1 MSIQAATPYLIL
13 SGNSE
18 RAIRLYQRVLG
29 AQTEMLQRFGEV
41 DGSCPEARRELVMH
55 AALRV
60 GNALVMLSDGPEE
73 AQGPASS
80 GAVSVALD
88 FDDEAELRR
97 VFDGLVETGKPIMP
111 VFDAPW
117 GAIFAVVEDEFGIS
131 WMLNFS
137 KPMASG
143 TAAA

>member
-13 SGNSE
+13 GG
-18 RAIRLYQRVLG
+18 RAQKALGLYSRALG
-29 AQTEMLQRFGEV
+29 AKTEMLQRFGEV
-41 DGSCPEARRELVMH
+41 DGSCPAARKDMIMH

-60 GNALVMLSDGPEE
+60 GNALIMLSDGPEE
-73 AQGPASS
+73 AQGSPGR

-97 VFDGLVETGKPIMP
+97 TFDGLVTTGKPVMP

-117 GAIFAVVEDEFGIS
+117 GALFGVVEDEFGIS
-131 WMLNFS
+131 WMLNCTK
-137 KPMASG
+137 KPH
-143 TAAA
+143 